1 MTKKIKTTTELKH
14 SRKILEGLIQA
25 PGVGTTRIWS
35 ALSLYGAGPSDDPSV
50 IAEALNQ
57 LACDSSA
64 NRRIRG
70 IHPAVDQA
78 VVGRVMGAISLPPG
92 VVMDTILDRTYP
104 KLLRQIYRPP
114 LVLFRKGPAIQDN
127 CYAVVGSRTAPV
139 GRRVIAR
146 SLVEALCSLN
156 KVVVSGGARGIDA
169 LSHSVALRCHASTVV
184 VLGTGIDRVYPPEHR
199 DLFDAV
205 LASSG
210 TLVTSFLPGMGPH
223 KGNFPI
229 RNGIIAGLSRAVLVV
244 SAQAR
249 SGTSITA
256 AYARDEGRDVWAVPG
271 DPEDLYAA
279 GTNSLIRSGA
289 ALIASADDIYKELGV
304 VKKDLSSQ
312 SGERVWSDLEKVL
325 LVGPLDDEG
334 LAIKLSYSLEQV
346 ETELLE
352 LMING
357 RICRNYAGLWEIID

>member
-1 MTKKIKTTTELKH
+1 
-14 SRKILEGLIQA
+14 
-25 PGVGTTRIWS
+25 
-35 ALSLYGAGPSDDPSV
+35 
-50 IAEALNQ
+50 
-57 LACDSSA
+57 
-64 NRRIRG
+64 
-70 IHPAVDQA
+70 
-78 VVGRVMGAISLPPG
+78 
-92 VVMDTILDRTYP
+92 
-104 KLLRQIYRPP
+104 
-114 LVLFRKGPAIQDN
+114 
-127 CYAVVGSRTAPV
+127 
-139 GRRVIAR
+139 
-146 SLVEALCSLN
+146 
-156 KVVVSGGARGIDA
+156 VVSGGARGIDA
-169 LSHSVALRCHASTVV
+169 LAHSVSLRCHASTVV
-184 VLGTGIDRVYPPEHR
+184 VLGTGIDRVYPPEHG

-210 TLVTSFLPGMGPH
+210 TLVTSFLPGTGPH

-229 RNGIIAGLSRAVLVV
+229 RNRIIAGLSRAVLVV